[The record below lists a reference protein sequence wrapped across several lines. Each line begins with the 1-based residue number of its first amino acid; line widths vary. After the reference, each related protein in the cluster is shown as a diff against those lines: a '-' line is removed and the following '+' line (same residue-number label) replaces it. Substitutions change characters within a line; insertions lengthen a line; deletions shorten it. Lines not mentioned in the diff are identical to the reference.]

1 MHLETFAHGHS
12 PLHRLD
18 PRAKLLAAGVLS
30 VILAVS
36 PVPGVWVT
44 GLVLAICSVFIAQLP
59 LGGVAKRLAAVNV
72 FVAFLWL
79 FLPWRLVWNP
89 AGGGVLGLAWNPG
102 GLFMAWAITIKANAI
117 VLFLMSLLSTS
128 TVNQLFHALAHLK
141 APNKLVHL
149 FLFFYRYLHV
159 LHQEYH
165 RLLGAMRVRGFTP
178 RTNLHT
184 YRSYANLVGMLL
196 VKSFDRAE
204 RVYAAMRCR
213 GFDGTLWL
221 LDHFNWGRRENLFMA
236 ICCLAAGGLAA
247 WSLGAAWS

>member
-18 PRAKLLAAGVLS
+18 PRAKLLAAGALS
-30 VILAVS
+30 VVLAVS
-36 PVPGVWVT
+36 PVPGVWVV
-44 GLVLAICSVFIAQLP
+44 GLLTAICCVVLAQLP
-59 LGGVAKRLAAVNV
+59 LLGVGKRLLAVNL
-72 FVAFLWL
+72 FVGFLWL
-79 FLPWRLVWNP
+79 FLPWKVELHP
-89 AGGGVLGLAWNPG
+89 AAG
-102 GLFMAWAITIKANAI
+102 GLFGLSWNPEGLALAGAITIKANAI
-117 VLFLMSLLSTS
+117 VLLLMALLSTS
-128 TVNQLFHALAHLK
+128 PVNQLFHALAHLK

-165 RLLGAMRVRGFTP
+165 RLQGAMKVRGFTP

-221 LDHFNWGRRENLFMA
+221 LDHFSWGRRESLFS
-236 ICCLAAGGLAA
+236 AACALMVAVLTLWSLEAA
-247 WSLGAAWS
+247 WI